1 MCLRPIPCEGPLE
14 AFAKGGP
21 RREAEFLGSLRDVG
35 MGIANVAGTRVDA
48 FRGDWDAGD
57 LRKEPGQFVDRGRG
71 PRTHVDDLSRDGAFP
86 RDLQGRRAASYLQED
101 PRLPTAA
108 EAPASPL

>member
-48 FRGDWDAGD
+48 FRADWDAGD

-86 RDLQGRRAASYLQED
+86 ASSRAVVTS
-101 PRLPTAA
+101 PTYRK
-108 EAPASPL
+108 SRV